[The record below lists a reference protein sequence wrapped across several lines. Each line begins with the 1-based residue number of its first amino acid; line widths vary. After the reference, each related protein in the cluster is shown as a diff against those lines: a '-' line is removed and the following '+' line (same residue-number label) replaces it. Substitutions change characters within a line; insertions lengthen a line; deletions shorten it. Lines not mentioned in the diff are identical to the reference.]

1 MRLCL
6 SAQRQLDVGL
16 TKGWWSLFILR
27 CAPSDGLEAVEIP
40 AFGPVLTNLLW
51 STEWLQ
57 GRVSAAPPGP
67 GEEAVPSFTSK
78 TVQTNR
84 DNKMRS

>member
-6 SAQRQLDVGL
+6 SAQRQLYVGL
-16 TKGWWSLFILR
+16 TKGCCSLFILR

-57 GRVSAAPPGP
+57 GRVSAAPRGP
-67 GEEAVPSFTSK
+67 GEEAVAASLPKLYRQIETTK
-78 TVQTNR
+78 
-84 DNKMRS
+84 